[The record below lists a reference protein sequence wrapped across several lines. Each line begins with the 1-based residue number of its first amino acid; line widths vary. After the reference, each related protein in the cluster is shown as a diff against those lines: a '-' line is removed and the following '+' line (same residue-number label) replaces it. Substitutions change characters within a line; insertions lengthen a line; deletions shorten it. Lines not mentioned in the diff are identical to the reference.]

1 MSDPAPQTS
10 AEALFV
16 DFVNAFRALDY
27 DRLGGL
33 LDENL
38 VSLITNAEGGA
49 TELLGRAAYIDAV
62 RSVDYASARLDI
74 RITQILTVKP
84 GQALAMVEI
93 KAERKGRDL
102 HNFAAFLVDAD
113 GGAIKGLRMVE
124 ALPAYSDAFWK
135 D

>member
-1 MSDPAPQTS
+1 MPDVVSPVS

-16 DFVNAFRALDY
+16 DFVEAFKALDY
-27 DRLGGL
+27 DRLAGL
-33 LDENL
+33 LDADL
-38 VSLITNAEGGA
+38 VSLVTNAEGGA
-49 TELLGRAAYIDAV
+49 SELVGRAAYLDAI

-93 KAERKGRDL
+93 RAERKGRDL

-113 GGAIKGLRMVE
+113 NGMIKGLRMVE

-135 D
+135 T